1 MSVTKD
7 LAFAERGKRLSI
19 GAGTIDRKAII
30 AACIGSALEW
40 YDAFAYLYFSL
51 VIAKLFFPAE
61 DPTVSLLL
69 AVGTFGLSYLA
80 KPLGALFF
88 ASYADRVSRK
98 RAMTYT
104 LSLMSLGVAIITFC
118 PPYGTIGSAASALML
133 AARFIQGFSSGGEYG
148 AATSFLVELSPL
160 DRRGFFSSFNI
171 SAIGLTSVLGG
182 VMGWIINA
190 NFTEAEIASYAWRI
204 PFALGLL
211 IIPATVYLRQRI
223 PEPRGGPREVTPVR
237 EIFKNHKAL
246 SLLAIGAFAP
256 ITITNYALAF
266 FLPTFVIKF
275 LHLSPN
281 DAFIGTAVYGL
292 LQFFLSP
299 VFGYVS
305 DRYDRRGVLT
315 VAILV
320 LAVISIPC
328 FLYLIAYPSLGAL
341 VVTEI
346 LLGLAATGYQAP
358 MPAYICDL
366 FPPEVRTT
374 SIAVVH
380 DLTATIF
387 GGLTPFFIT
396 SLSALAGSNLVPG
409 FYVAASALV
418 AFACICALRPHQ
430 VLGLPRK

>member
-1 MSVTKD
+1 
-7 LAFAERGKRLSI
+7 
-19 GAGTIDRKAII
+19 
-30 AACIGSALEW
+30 
-40 YDAFAYLYFSL
+40 
-51 VIAKLFFPAE
+51 
-61 DPTVSLLL
+61 
-69 AVGTFGLSYLA
+69 
-80 KPLGALFF
+80 
-88 ASYADRVSRK
+88 
-98 RAMTYT
+98 MTYT

-237 EIFKNHKAL
+237 EILKNHKAL

-281 DAFIGTAVYGL
+281 DAFVGTAVYGL